1 MLDLSQGRSWGLAP
15 GLDSLVRGGM
25 EPRLQSIFLRSEDS
39 FKGSEGRHDVLT
51 EAWVGEL
58 TVGVLI
64 SL

>member
-1 MLDLSQGRSWGLAP
+1 
-15 GLDSLVRGGM
+15 M